1 MGWLIQML
9 LEAVREQCSQF
20 IIDMMEIVNQVFTE
34 LLSCNLDL
42 FEELFSVVKDLYRE
56 AIVPLAIAILLL
68 IFIWQLLK
76 GMFGKYLN
84 SEDPMELVI
93 RSCICLFMVTGAK
106 SIVNYVLDVAGTPYD
121 WVTGTQITVVSFA
134 DFTSVAE
141 AVTSGLGIDSLNIQL
156 LLVIIQFMV
165 AWNYLKLLFIM
176 AERYVL
182 LGVFS
187 YTAPLAF
194 ATGGSKATNNILASW
209 SKMFGGQ
216 VVLIILDAWCL
227 KVYLLSLI
235 HISEPTRP

>member
-121 WVTGTQITVVSFA
+121 WVRELKLRLF
-134 DFTSVAE
+134 
-141 AVTSGLGIDSLNIQL
+141 L
-156 LLVIIQFMV
+156 LLILLP
-165 AWNYLKLLFIM
+165 WLKLLHQDW
-176 AERYVL
+176 EL
-182 LGVFS
+182 
-187 YTAPLAF
+187 T
-194 ATGGSKATNNILASW
+194 
-209 SKMFGGQ
+209 
-216 VVLIILDAWCL
+216 
-227 KVYLLSLI
+227 
-235 HISEPTRP
+235 H

>member
-34 LLSCNLDL
+34 LLSCDLDL

-68 IFIWQLLK
+68 IFIWQLLT

-106 SIVNYVLDVAGTPYD
+106 RIVNYVLDVAGTPYD
-121 WVTGTQITVVSFA
+121 WVTGTHITVVSFA
-134 DFTSVAE
+134 DFTSAAE

-156 LLVIIQFMV
+156 LMVIIQFMV

-176 AERYVL
+176 AER
-182 LGVFS
+182 
-187 YTAPLAF
+187 
-194 ATGGSKATNNILASW
+194 
-209 SKMFGGQ
+209 
-216 VVLIILDAWCL
+216 
-227 KVYLLSLI
+227 
-235 HISEPTRP
+235 